1 MNLISSLWC
10 LMKISRKFKLIAY
23 WFYEPKLFFLAVL
36 YLCLAFSW
44 IVFFN
49 YSEPSFR
56 LIGLL
61 LQIFGIVTVVLG
73 IIQTREQFKHESYLK
88 LFFNWVKR
96 FPIKSKPVF
105 IEPEGIN
112 VSMSI
117 GDVILHTVFKLNP
130 NTPIQEQLIKI
141 EKEIL
146 FLQSQIDNQT
156 DKNMNE
162 LNNVKSQLATEKNER
177 TNSINQTLKI
187 IESTSTGGIH
197 ISFIGTIWLL
207 FGVIFS
213 TASPELSK
221 FLG

>member
-1 MNLISSLWC
+1 MGILR
-10 LMKISRKFKLIAY
+10 KIKLIAL
-23 WFYEPKLFFLAVL
+23 WFYEPKLFFLTIL
-36 YLCLAFSW
+36 YLLLALSW

-73 IIQTREQFKHESYLK
+73 IIQTREQFNHESYLK

-96 FPIKSKPVF
+96 FPTNTKPVF
-105 IEPEGIN
+105 IEPEGIK
-112 VSMSI
+112 VGMSI
-117 GDVILHTVFKLNP
+117 GNVVLHTVFKLDP
-130 NTPIQEQLIKI
+130 KSPVQEQLIKI

-146 FLQSQIDNQT
+146 SLQLQLDHQT

-162 LNNVKSQLATEKNER
+162 LNNFRSKLAIEKNER